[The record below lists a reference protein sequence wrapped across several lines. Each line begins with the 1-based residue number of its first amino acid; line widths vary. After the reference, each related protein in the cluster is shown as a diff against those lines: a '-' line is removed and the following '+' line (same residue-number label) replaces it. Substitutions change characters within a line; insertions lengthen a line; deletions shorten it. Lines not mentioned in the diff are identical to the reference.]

1 MVRSLY
7 SGVSGL
13 TNHQTRMDVIG
24 NNIANVNTYGFKTFR
39 VTFRDVLGQNTRSA
53 SAGAANT
60 AGNNPG
66 SVGYGMQVGSIDR
79 DMSMSSFQ
87 STNKTLDLAIS
98 GDGFFVTTSFA
109 SSPTGGSPLMN
120 QSPQELSLTRMGNF
134 GVDSLGRLVTA
145 DNRFVMGQT
154 NSIYGL
160 FQTGSASSTA
170 LAEEELTDVNGD
182 RQVTSADYT
191 WNNVLNINQAI
202 QRAYNIHT
210 DSAGVLYK
218 YQMVKP
224 AVAASAGPPAVPA
237 QPAIYEDPS
246 AEFMEAMW
254 ADENN
259 DGYMDADIDQNGELS
274 SAEEAARVTAIA
286 SERTMP
292 DGTVLPAIAPPAGMT
307 FQRVSCDLSGNM
319 LDVSASNPIK
329 VKLPGMAEADPPVEI
344 TSYQQYA
351 AIVDAIERIRQ
362 ENATTAA
369 EVQAALDM
377 EPKIT
382 WTATGDPAATPPT
395 VGLGTAPTAA
405 TADEYLNR
413 LVKAAGEA
421 GLKVDELR
429 YSDLSAFTIEQS
441 GVISVNYNSQL
452 KAIGRIEIGVV
463 DNPEGLEQ
471 AGNTSYTETGASGII
486 KIKQAGSEG
495 AGGVQSG
502 KLEMSNV
509 NLATEFSDMIVTQR
523 GYQANSRII
532 TVSDSMLEELVNLK
546 R

>member
-1 MVRSLY
+1 
-7 SGVSGL
+7 
-13 TNHQTRMDVIG
+13 MDVIG

-53 SAGAANT
+53 TAGGANT

-87 STNKTLDLAIS
+87 STNKTHDLAIS

-120 QSPQELSLTRMGNF
+120 QSPQDLSLTRMGNF
-134 GVDSLGRLVTA
+134 GVDSMGRLVTA
-145 DNRFVMGQT
+145 DNRFVMGQSNNT
-154 NSIYGL
+154 YGL
-160 FQTGSASSTA
+160 FQTGSNSSTA
-170 LAEEELTDVNGD
+170 LAEQELKDVNGD
-182 RQVTSADYT
+182 RQITSADYT
-191 WNNVLNINQAI
+191 WNNIINVGQLI

-224 AVAASAGPPAVPA
+224 AVAGPPA
-237 QPAIYEDPS
+237 QPAVYEDPS

-254 ADENN
+254 ADENG
-259 DGYMDADIDQNGELS
+259 DGYMDADTDQNGELS
-274 SAEEAARVTAIA
+274 YTEERARVTVIA
-286 SERTMP
+286 TARTMP
-292 DGTVLPAIAPPAGMT
+292 DGTVYPGVTPPPIDATNNMQ
-307 FQRVSCDLSGNM
+307 FQRVACDISGNM

-329 VKLPGMAEADPPVEI
+329 VQLPGMASQASI
-344 TSYQQYA
+344 TSYQDYA
-351 AIVDAIERIRQ
+351 TMIDAIERIKQ
-362 ENATTAA
+362 QNAGTAA
-369 EVQAALDM
+369 EVTTALAI
-377 EPKIT
+377 PPAIT
-382 WTATGDPAATPPT
+382 WPTTAP
-395 VGLGTAPTAA
+395 VSTAPTSA
-405 TADEYLNR
+405 TADDYLDR

-421 GLKVDELR
+421 GLKVGELR
-429 YSDLSAFTIEQS
+429 YSDLSAFTIEAS

-452 KAIGRIEIGVV
+452 KAIGRIELGVV
-463 DNPEGLEQ
+463 DNPEGLDQ
-471 AGNTSYTETGASGII
+471 SGNTSYTETGASGII
-486 KIKQAGSEG
+486 KIKQGGSEG
-495 AGGVQSG
+495 AGGIQSG

>member
-1 MVRSLY
+1 
-7 SGVSGL
+7 
-13 TNHQTRMDVIG
+13 MDVIG

-53 SAGAANT
+53 SAGGANS

-120 QSPQELSLTRMGNF
+120 QSPQDLSLTRMGNF
-134 GVDSLGRLVTA
+134 GVDSMGRLVTA
-145 DNRFVMGQT
+145 DNRFVMGQSNNT
-154 NSIYGL
+154 YGL

-170 LAEEELTDVNGD
+170 LSEEELADVNGD
-182 RQVTSADYT
+182 RQITSADYT
-191 WNNVLNINQAI
+191 WDNIININQLI

-218 YQMVKP
+218 YQMVTP
-224 AVAASAGPPAVPA
+224 ATAGPPATSAV
-237 QPAIYEDPS
+237 YEDPS
-246 AEFMEAMW
+246 ADFMEAMW

-274 SAEEAARVTAIA
+274 SAEEAARIA
-286 SERTMP
+286 VIAADRTMP
-292 DGTVLPAIAPPAGMT
+292 DGTVYPAVTPPAGMQ
-307 FQRVSCDLSGNM
+307 FQRVACDMSGNM

-329 VKLPGMAEADPPVEI
+329 VLLPGMASMGNI
-344 TSYQQYA
+344 TSYQDYA
-351 AIVDAIERIRQ
+351 TMIDAIERIKAGR
-362 ENATTAA
+362 
-369 EVQAALDM
+369 ALTDA
-377 EPKIT
+377 PAIT
-382 WTATGDPAATPPT
+382 WPTTTPAS
-395 VGLGTAPTAA
+395 TAPTAA
-405 TADEYLNR
+405 NADDYLDR
-413 LVKAAGEA
+413 LIKAAGES
-421 GLKVDELR
+421 GLKVGELR

-452 KAIGRIEIGVV
+452 KAIARIEIGVV

-471 AGNTSYTETGASGII
+471 AGNTAYTETGASGII

>member
-1 MVRSLY
+1 
-7 SGVSGL
+7 
-13 TNHQTRMDVIG
+13 MDVIG
-24 NNIANVNTYGFKTFR
+24 NNIANVNNYGFKTFR
-39 VTFRDVLGQNTRSA
+39 VTYRDVLGQNTRSA
-53 SAGAANT
+53 SAGGANT

-87 STNKTLDLAIS
+87 STNKTLDMAIS

-120 QSPQELSLTRMGNF
+120 QSPQDLSLTRMGNF

-154 NSIYGL
+154 NSTYGL
-160 FQTGSASSTA
+160 FQTGSNSSTA

-182 RQVTSADYT
+182 RQITSSDYT
-191 WNNVLNINQAI
+191 WDNIININQAI

-218 YQMVKP
+218 YQMVT
-224 AVAASAGPPAVPA
+224 PAVPGTGTGSTA
-237 QPAIYEDPS
+237 TPGTPAVYEDPS
-246 AEFMEAMW
+246 ADFMEAMW

-274 SAEEAARVTAIA
+274 SAEEAARVAAI
-286 SERTMP
+286 SVERTMP
-292 DGTVLPAIAPPAGMT
+292 DGTVYPAVTPPAGMQ
-307 FQRVSCDLSGNM
+307 FQRVACDMSGNM
-319 LDVSASNPIK
+319 LDVSATNPIK
-329 VKLPGMAEADPPVEI
+329 VMLPGMASVGNI
-344 TSYQQYA
+344 TSYQDYA
-351 AIVDAIERIRQ
+351 TMIDAIERIKAGK
-362 ENATTAA
+362 ELTDAPA
-369 EVQAALDM
+369 
-377 EPKIT
+377 IT
-382 WTATGDPAATPPT
+382 WPTTTPAS
-395 VGLGTAPTAA
+395 TAPTAA
-405 TADEYLNR
+405 NADDYLDR
-413 LVKAAGEA
+413 LIKSASEA
-421 GLKVDELR
+421 GLKVGELR
-429 YSDLSAFTIEQS
+429 YSDLSAFNIEQS

-452 KAIGRIEIGVV
+452 KAIARIEIGVV

-532 TVSDSMLEELVNLK
+532 TVSDTMLEELVNLK